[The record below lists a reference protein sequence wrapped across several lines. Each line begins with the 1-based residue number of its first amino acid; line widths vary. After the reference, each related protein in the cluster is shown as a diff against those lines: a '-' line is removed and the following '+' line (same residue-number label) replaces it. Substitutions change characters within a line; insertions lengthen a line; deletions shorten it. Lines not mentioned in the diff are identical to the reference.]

1 MVITMKKRPVIGIII
16 PVYNVEQYLR
26 RCLDSIVSQTWRN
39 LQIIL
44 VDDGSTDNSGRICDE
59 YAGKDRRIQVIH
71 KENGGL
77 SEARNTGIKAA
88 SAHYIAFVDSDD
100 YVEKRYVQRLIRILS
115 ENDAD
120 IAVCGYYQG
129 KRETFKKK
137 KKKQQKIQSF
147 NSQTMLKNWH
157 GKYKHVETV
166 SWNKLYKR
174 SIFVENDICYPA
186 GYFFE
191 DVQTTHL
198 LINKARR
205 IVMTNEKLYYYYQGK
220 DGITHT
226 ISEKKIRDGIA
237 SQNKRLDFFKRNG
250 YQAACERLTIKRQK
264 QFMLNYFKCVQINGL
279 DNVCAEMIALFHKN
293 YEKVC
298 GFNTIRMW
306 ERLLFFMFKYLHDM
320 IRILYGKV

>member
-1 MVITMKKRPVIGIII
+1 MKKRQVIGIII

-26 RCLDSIVSQTWRN
+26 RCLDSIVSQTWHN

-100 YVEKRYVQRLIRILS
+100 YVGKQYIQRLARILS

-129 KRETFKKK
+129 KRKTFPGVKKK
-137 KKKQQKIQSF
+137 KRRVQCLDSK
-147 NSQTMLKNWH
+147 TMLKNWH
-157 GKYKHVETV
+157 GKYKRVETV

-174 SIFVENDICYPA
+174 DLFVENDIYYPV
-186 GYFFE
+186 GFYYE

-198 LINKARR
+198 LINKARK
-205 IVMTNEKLYYYYQGK
+205 IATTNEKLYYYYQGK

-250 YQAACERLTIKRQK
+250 YQAAYERLSIKRQK
-264 QFMLNYFKCVQINGL
+264 QYMLNYFKCLQVNGL
-279 DNVCAEMIALFHKN
+279 DNVCAEMIALFHKS
-293 YEKVC
+293 YEQVC
-298 GFNTIRMW
+298 SFKAIRMW
-306 ERLLFFMFKYLHDM
+306 ERLLFFLFKYFHDM
-320 IRILYGKV
+320 IRFCRE